1 MCAAT
6 QTLREAWNTVGSG
19 DPGALIRAASG
30 KERKPVEATRHR
42 GTSREDVAPRIHA
55 GAVKRKINMRPTVLS
70 LLLIGLCA
78 GVSTLAI
85 AQNVTAG
92 DQPNADTQKAA
103 PEVDPAKA
111 KPGMNADETAVP
123 AADSAA
129 GKPAMTEDE
138 AKPAKSDAANA
149 EVWKAQYTAA
159 KDKAQAVY
167 KDAKTTCDTLEGGA
181 KGSCMKN
188 ATSART
194 EA

>member
-1 MCAAT
+1 
-6 QTLREAWNTVGSG
+6 
-19 DPGALIRAASG
+19 
-30 KERKPVEATRHR
+30 
-42 GTSREDVAPRIHA
+42 
-55 GAVKRKINMRPTVLS
+55 MRPTVLS

-103 PEVDPAKA
+103 PEVGDSAKA

-123 AADSAA
+123 AANSAA

-149 EVWKAQYTAA
+149 EVWKAQYAAA

-167 KDAKTTCDTLEGGA
+167 KHAKTTCDTLEGGA
-181 KGSCMKN
+181 KGKCMKN

-194 EA
+194 EALALAKSQWDSHIKMDGRPARPTKGDLDKPTTEATNTQ

>member
-1 MCAAT
+1 
-6 QTLREAWNTVGSG
+6 
-19 DPGALIRAASG
+19 
-30 KERKPVEATRHR
+30 
-42 GTSREDVAPRIHA
+42 
-55 GAVKRKINMRPTVLS
+55 MRPTILS

-78 GVSTLAI
+78 GVGTLAI

-92 DQPNADTQKAA
+92 DQPNADAQNKAAA
-103 PEVDPAKA
+103 PEVDSAKG

-123 AADSAA
+123 QVNSAA
-129 GKPAMTEDE
+129 GKPAMTEDKP
-138 AKPAKSDAANA
+138 KPAKSDAANA

-194 EA
+194 EALALAKSQWDSHIKMDGRPARPTKGDLDKPTTEATNTQ